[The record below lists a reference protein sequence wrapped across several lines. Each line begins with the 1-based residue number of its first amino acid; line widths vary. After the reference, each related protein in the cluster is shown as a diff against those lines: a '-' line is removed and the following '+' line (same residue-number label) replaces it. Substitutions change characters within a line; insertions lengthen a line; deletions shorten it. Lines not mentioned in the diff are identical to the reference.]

1 MRNTLE
7 GINRRINEAEEW
19 ISELED
25 RMEEI
30 TDTEQN
36 KDKRMERNE
45 DSLRNLWSNA
55 PTFASQ
61 GSQKE
66 MRERKGLKKY
76 LNTLLSWER
85 KQSPKSRKHAESH
98 TGLTQGGTC

>member
-45 DSLRNLWSNA
+45 NSLRDL
-55 PTFASQ
+55 
-61 GSQKE
+61 
-66 MRERKGLKKY
+66 
-76 LNTLLSWER
+76 
-85 KQSPKSRKHAESH
+85 
-98 TGLTQGGTC
+98 